1 MIPAVM
7 PTYNRTEF
15 AFERGEGMYLFTTD
29 GRRFLDFG
37 AGIAVNALGHA
48 HPKLVAALQA
58 QAAKLWHTS
67 NLYRS
72 VGQEKVAERLVA
84 NSFADSV
91 FFCNSGAEALEGVF
105 KAIRKYHATHGQPER
120 YRVITVQGAFHG
132 RTLATISA
140 AGQEKYLAG
149 FGPKTDGFDQVAFGN
164 MNELR
169 DAIGPHTAG
178 ILIEPVQGEGGIR
191 AAELDYLRALRA
203 TADEF
208 GLLLA
213 FDEVQCG
220 IGRTGKLF
228 AHQWAGIEPD
238 LIGTAKGL
246 GGGFPVGA
254 MLAKE
259 KVAVCLTAGSHGT
272 TFGGNPLA
280 MAVADAVLEVI
291 LADGFLDHVQAMSA
305 LLQGELAK
313 LIERYPDVLISVGGK
328 GLMLGLK
335 CRVPNTA
342 LAAKLTEGGLLTVGA
357 GDNNVRLVPPL
368 NLEADHVHEA
378 IGIIERACQ
387 ALAA

>member
-1 MIPAVM
+1 
-7 PTYNRTEF
+7 
-15 AFERGEGMYLFTTD
+15 
-29 GRRFLDFG
+29 
-37 AGIAVNALGHA
+37 
-48 HPKLVAALQA
+48 
-58 QAAKLWHTS
+58 
-67 NLYRS
+67 
-72 VGQEKVAERLVA
+72 
-84 NSFADSV
+84 
-91 FFCNSGAEALEGVF
+91 
-105 KAIRKYHATHGQPER
+105 
-120 YRVITVQGAFHG
+120 
-132 RTLATISA
+132 
-140 AGQEKYLAG
+140 
-149 FGPKTDGFDQVAFGN
+149 